1 MNKLSKFFV
10 FTIIIC
16 QSLNADFI
24 NKVYMQNNI
33 SELFECG
40 FEPLDNSSYTLSKT
54 RIFFA
59 IENTKILNTK
69 DCHKKKKQIL
79 KLIKEDALS
88 EKKVIG
94 YQFANGKYNFND
106 STSRNLQDSNYF
118 IRYSNSTNSLEY
130 SIEITNLDNK
140 QVFDNS
146 FVRLYK
152 GNKILSA
159 GKISQ
164 WWGPSEENSLILSNQ
179 ARPFPIISF
188 ENNIPTKMRYFDF
201 LGPVS
206 YKIFLGKL
214 ERKREIPNAAIL
226 GMRIELNPN
235 KRLNI
240 GLSRTAQF
248 GGDGRSVKLT
258 TIKDII
264 LGKDNQGK
272 ESPGNQL
279 GALDIKYS
287 FKGNEIYGQIVG
299 EDEAG
304 YLPSRTF
311 YYLGFSKYLND
322 DYDKKI
328 SIETVETENKIPNY
342 TYNHNFYRDGY
353 RYLGLPIGASID
365 ADSELNLISFRDVVK
380 KNLFIKLRY
389 FKGKINKNNSEFNY
403 ISNSSQKLEGVSF
416 DFQNNFNDKILITT
430 RLNLFDG
437 FIDSDSS
444 LFIKLEYKF

>member
-1 MNKLSKFFV
+1 MNKLTKFFV
-10 FTIIIC
+10 FTIIISP
-16 QSLNADFI
+16 SLNADFI
-24 NKVYMQNNI
+24 NKIYIENKI

-40 FEPLDNSSYTLSKT
+40 FKPLDNSSYPLSKT
-54 RIFFA
+54 RLFFA

-69 DCHKKKKQIL
+69 DCLEKKKQIL
-79 KLIKEDALS
+79 KSIKEDALS
-88 EKKVIG
+88 EKKIIG
-94 YQFANGKYNFND
+94 YQFANGEYNFND
-106 STSRNLQDSNYF
+106 STSRNLLDSNYF
-118 IRYSNSTNSLEY
+118 LRYSNSSNSLEY
-130 SIEITNLDNK
+130 SIEITNLEDK
-140 QVFDNS
+140 QVFDNT
-146 FVRLYK
+146 FLRLYR

-159 GKISQ
+159 GKIAQ
-164 WWGPSEENSLILSNQ
+164 WWGPSEETSLILSNQ

-188 ENNIPTKMRYFDF
+188 ENNIPTKIQYLDF

-214 ERKREIPNAAIL
+214 ESKREIPNTSIL

-235 KRLNI
+235 ESLNI

-248 GGDGRSVKLT
+248 GGDGRSVSLS

-279 GALDIKYS
+279 GAFDIKYS
-287 FKGNEIYGQIVG
+287 FNGNEIYGQIVG

-311 YYLGFSKYLND
+311 YYLGFSKYLNN

-328 SIETVETENKIPNY
+328 SIETLDTENKIPNY
-342 TYNHNFYRDGY
+342 TYSHKFYRDGY
-353 RYLGLPIGASID
+353 RYLGIPIGASID
-365 ADSELNLISFRDVVK
+365 ADSELHSISFRNVIK
-380 KNLFIKLRY
+380 KDIFIKVKY

-403 ISNSSQKLEGVSF
+403 ISNSSQQLEGVSL
-416 DFQNNFNDKILITT
+416 DYQNIFNGKIFVSSRLNFFNDFVGSK
-430 RLNLFDG
+430 
-437 FIDSDSS
+437 SS